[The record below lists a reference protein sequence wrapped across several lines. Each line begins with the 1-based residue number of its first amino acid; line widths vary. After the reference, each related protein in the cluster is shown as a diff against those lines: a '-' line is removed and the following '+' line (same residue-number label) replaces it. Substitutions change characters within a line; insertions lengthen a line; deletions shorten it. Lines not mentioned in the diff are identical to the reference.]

1 MAVTGPPE
9 PDTIAAMPRPS
20 PDLLRGVPLFS
31 ALDDQELERI
41 ASEFRERSFGEG
53 DRIAIEGA
61 EGLTFFVIEEGE
73 VSIVAQGVEVARLGA
88 GDHFGEIALV
98 DKGPR
103 TATVT
108 ALTALRAY
116 MLPIWS
122 FRPIVEA
129 SPELGWKL
137 LESLARRLRDIEER
151 TTT

>member
-1 MAVTGPPE
+1 VS
-9 PDTIAAMPRPS
+9 RPS
-20 PDLLRGVPLFS
+20 PELLRGVPLFS
-31 ALDDQELERI
+31 GLDDDELSRV

-73 VSIVAQGVEVARLGA
+73 VSIVAQGVEVARLGP
-88 GDHFGEIALV
+88 GDHFGEIALI
-98 DKGPR
+98 DRGPR

-108 ALTALRAY
+108 ALGPVRAH

-137 LESLARRLRDIEER
+137 LESLAQRLRGIEDR
-151 TTT
+151 SVA

>member
-1 MAVTGPPE
+1 VS
-9 PDTIAAMPRPS
+9 RPS
-20 PDLLRGVPLFS
+20 TELLRGVALFS
-31 ALDDQELERI
+31 GLDDDELSRV

-73 VSIVAQGVEVARLGA
+73 VSIVAQGVEVARLGP
-88 GDHFGEIALV
+88 GDHLGEIALI

-108 ALTALRAY
+108 ALGPVRAH

-137 LESLARRLRDIEER
+137 LESLAQRLRDIEDR
-151 TTT
+151 SVS

>member
-1 MAVTGPPE
+1 VS
-9 PDTIAAMPRPS
+9 RPS
-20 PDLLRGVPLFS
+20 TELLRGVPLFS
-31 ALDDQELERI
+31 GLDDDELSRV

-73 VSIVAQGVEVARLGA
+73 VSIVAQGVEVARLGP
-88 GDHFGEIALV
+88 GDHLGEIALI

-108 ALTALRAY
+108 ALGPVRAH

-137 LESLARRLRDIEER
+137 LESLAQRLRDIEDR
-151 TTT
+151 SVS

>member
-1 MAVTGPPE
+1 VS
-9 PDTIAAMPRPS
+9 RPS
-20 PDLLRGVPLFS
+20 TELLRGVPLFS
-31 ALDDQELERI
+31 GLDDDELSRV

-73 VSIVAQGVEVARLGA
+73 VSIVAQGVEVARLGP
-88 GDHFGEIALV
+88 GDHLGEIALI
-98 DKGPR
+98 DRGPR

-108 ALTALRAY
+108 ALGPVRAH

-137 LESLARRLRDIEER
+137 LESLAQRLRDIEDR
-151 TTT
+151 SVS